1 MREKIWLNK
10 LKKMYI
16 RENISSVIDENSVYS
31 IDKIRLIKYNIDK
44 EL

>member
-31 IDKIRLIKYNIDK
+31 IDKIRPIKYNIDK